1 MTYNFRYSKFLQGG
15 ILNIIFL
22 GLLCMASIGISMLIL
37 KLIGISN
44 AKVSIF
50 WDNNPNIALI
60 LVLLLPLILL
70 ILFIITGSILYRQ
83 LIDSKGI
90 LNVFNNYAILYYE
103 GKEITLEKGEFSLS
117 YDKVN
122 FGRNGISNFLYPVV
136 YVIKT
141 KNKKYRIYKS
151 VQEAYELTTFG
162 QRMKKLC
169 PELSLDI
176 AMNALI
182 KLSNTK
188 NKKIKNEISYIGNIE
203 IVLNISTLDIFE
215 NTDYFVDIENAFALK
230 DVPFITC
237 DIYENKNS
245 NHLIG
250 EITLLD
256 DEKNDKLPSVEELKK
271 RVIVSVI
278 KLDEYIKNKFNEDNY
293 RR

>member
-44 AKVSIF
+44 TKVSIF

-70 ILFIITGSILYRQ
+70 ALFIITGSILYRQ
-83 LIDSKGI
+83 LIDSKGV
-90 LNVFNNYAILYYE
+90 LNIFNNYAILYYK
-103 GKEITLEKGEFSLS
+103 GKEITLEKGEFSVS
-117 YDKVN
+117 YGKVY
-122 FGRNGISNFLYPVV
+122 FGRNGICNFLYPVV

-141 KNKKYRIYKS
+141 KNKKFKIYKS
-151 VQEAYELTTFG
+151 VQEAYELTTFK

-203 IVLNISTLDIFE
+203 IVLNISTLDVFE

-250 EITLLD
+250 EIALLD

-278 KLDEYIKNKFNEDNY
+278 KLDEYIKK
-293 RR
+293 

>member
-44 AKVSIF
+44 TKVSIF

-70 ILFIITGSILYRQ
+70 VLFIITGSILYRQ
-83 LIDSKGI
+83 LIDSKGV
-90 LNVFNNYAILYYE
+90 LNIFNNYAILYYK

-117 YDKVN
+117 YGKVH

-141 KNKKYRIYKS
+141 KNEKFKIYKS
-151 VQEAYELTTFG
+151 VQEAYELTTFR

-203 IVLNISTLDIFE
+203 IVLNISTLDVFE
-215 NTDYFVDIENAFALK
+215 NTDYFVDIENALVLK

-237 DIYENKNS
+237 DIYESKNS

-250 EITLLD
+250 EIALLD

-278 KLDEYIKNKFNEDNY
+278 KLDEYIKK
-293 RR
+293 

>member
-44 AKVSIF
+44 TKVSIF

-122 FGRNGISNFLYPVV
+122 FGRNGISNFLYPIV

-151 VQEAYELTTFG
+151 VQEAYELTTLG

-188 NKKIKNEISYIGNIE
+188 NNIKNEISYIGNIE
-203 IVLNISTLDIFE
+203 IVLNVSTLDIFE
-215 NTDYFVDIENAFALK
+215 NTNYFVDLENALALK
-230 DVPFITC
+230 EVPFITC
-237 DIYENKNS
+237 DIYENKDLE
-245 NHLIG
+245 HLIG
-250 EITLLD
+250 EIGLID

-271 RVIVSVI
+271 RVIISVI
-278 KLDEYIKNKFNEDNY
+278 KLDEYIKK
-293 RR
+293 

>member
-1 MTYNFRYSKFLQGG
+1 
-15 ILNIIFL
+15 
-22 GLLCMASIGISMLIL
+22 MASIGISMLIL

-44 AKVSIF
+44 TKVSIF

-70 ILFIITGSILYRQ
+70 VLFIITGSILYRQ
-83 LIDSKGI
+83 LIDSKGV
-90 LNVFNNYAILYYE
+90 LNIFNNYAILYYK
-103 GKEITLEKGEFSLS
+103 GKEITLEKGEFSVS
-117 YDKVN
+117 YGKVY
-122 FGRNGISNFLYPVV
+122 FGRNGICNFLYPVV

-141 KNKKYRIYKS
+141 KNEKFKIYKS
-151 VQEAYELTTFG
+151 VQEAYELTTFR

-203 IVLNISTLDIFE
+203 IVLNISTIDVFE

-250 EITLLD
+250 EIALLD
-256 DEKNDKLPSVEELKK
+256 DEKNGKLPSVEELKK

-278 KLDEYIKNKFNEDNY
+278 KLDEYIKK
-293 RR
+293 

>member
-44 AKVSIF
+44 TKVSIF

-122 FGRNGISNFLYPVV
+122 FGRNGISNFLYPIV

-151 VQEAYELTTFG
+151 VQEAYELTTLG

-188 NKKIKNEISYIGNIE
+188 NNIKNEISYIGNIE
-203 IVLNISTLDIFE
+203 IVLNVSTLDIFE
-215 NTDYFVDIENAFALK
+215 NTNYFVDLENALALK
-230 DVPFITC
+230 EVPFITC
-237 DIYENKNS
+237 DIYENKDLE
-245 NHLIG
+245 HLIG
-250 EITLLD
+250 EIGLID

-278 KLDEYIKNKFNEDNY
+278 RLDEYIKNKFNEDNY

>member
-1 MTYNFRYSKFLQGG
+1 MRTEIEKDKKPELKVEGGCKQQRYHRDVLDRFFNGKQTVKAVDHRDFALPAAGRLRF
-15 ILNIIFL
+15 ITE
-22 GLLCMASIGISMLIL
+22 IGAVPVG
-37 KLIGISN
+37 KGEGR
-44 AKVSIF
+44 
-50 WDNNPNIALI
+50 IAFVDI
-60 LVLLLPLILL
+60 
-70 ILFIITGSILYRQ
+70 
-83 LIDSKGI
+83 IDSKGV
-90 LNVFNNYAILYYE
+90 LNIFNNCAILHYK
-103 GKEITLEKGEFSLS
+103 GKEITLEKGEFSVS
-117 YDKVN
+117 YGKVH
-122 FGRNGISNFLYPVV
+122 FGRNGICNFLYPVV

-141 KNKKYRIYKS
+141 KNKKFKIYKS
-151 VQEAYELTTFG
+151 VQEAYELTTFK

-203 IVLNISTLDIFE
+203 IVLNISTLDVFE

-250 EITLLD
+250 EIALLD

-278 KLDEYIKNKFNEDNY
+278 KLDEYIKK
-293 RR
+293 

>member
-44 AKVSIF
+44 TKVSIF

-70 ILFIITGSILYRQ
+70 VLFIITGSILYRQ
-83 LIDSKGI
+83 LIDSKGV
-90 LNVFNNYAILYYE
+90 LNIFNNYAILYYK
-103 GKEITLEKGEFSLS
+103 GKEITLEKGEFSVS
-117 YDKVN
+117 YGKVY
-122 FGRNGISNFLYPVV
+122 FGRNGICNFLYPVV

-141 KNKKYRIYKS
+141 KNKKFKIYKS
-151 VQEAYELTTFG
+151 VQEAYELTTFK
-162 QRMKKLC
+162 QRMKKIC

-203 IVLNISTLDIFE
+203 IVLNISTIDVFE
-215 NTDYFVDIENAFALK
+215 NTDYFVDIENALVLK

-237 DIYENKNS
+237 DIYESKNS

-250 EITLLD
+250 EIALLD

-278 KLDEYIKNKFNEDNY
+278 KLDEYIKK
-293 RR
+293 

>member
-37 KLIGISN
+37 KLIGISD

-122 FGRNGISNFLYPVV
+122 FGRNGISNFLYPIV

-203 IVLNISTLDIFE
+203 IVLNISTLDVFE
-215 NTDYFVDIENAFALK
+215 DTDYFVDIENAFALK

-250 EITLLD
+250 EIALLD

-278 KLDEYIKNKFNEDNY
+278 KLDEYIKK
-293 RR
+293 

>member
-44 AKVSIF
+44 TKVSIF

-122 FGRNGISNFLYPVV
+122 FGRNGISNFLYPIV

-176 AMNALI
+176 AMNSLI

-203 IVLNISTLDIFE
+203 IVLNISTIDVFE

-237 DIYENKNS
+237 DIYENKDLE
-245 NHLIG
+245 HLIG
-250 EITLLD
+250 EIGLID

-278 KLDEYIKNKFNEDNY
+278 KLDEYIKK
-293 RR
+293 

>member
-1 MTYNFRYSKFLQGG
+1 
-15 ILNIIFL
+15 
-22 GLLCMASIGISMLIL
+22 MASIGISMLIL

-44 AKVSIF
+44 TKVSIF

-122 FGRNGISNFLYPVV
+122 FGRNGISNFLYPIV

-151 VQEAYELTTFG
+151 VQEAYELTPLG

-188 NKKIKNEISYIGNIE
+188 NNIKNEISYIGNIE
-203 IVLNISTLDIFE
+203 IVLNVSTLDIFE
-215 NTDYFVDIENAFALK
+215 NTNYFVDLENALALK
-230 DVPFITC
+230 EVPFITC
-237 DIYENKNS
+237 DIYENKDLE
-245 NHLIG
+245 HLIG
-250 EITLLD
+250 EIGLID

-278 KLDEYIKNKFNEDNY
+278 RLDEYIKNKFNEDNY

>member
-44 AKVSIF
+44 TKVSIF

-122 FGRNGISNFLYPVV
+122 FGRNGISNFLYPIV

-151 VQEAYELTTFG
+151 VQEAYELTTLG

-188 NKKIKNEISYIGNIE
+188 NNIKNEISYIGNIE
-203 IVLNISTLDIFE
+203 IVLNVSTLDIFE
-215 NTDYFVDIENAFALK
+215 NTNYFVDLENALALK
-230 DVPFITC
+230 EVPFITC
-237 DIYENKNS
+237 DIYENKDLE
-245 NHLIG
+245 HLIG
-250 EITLLD
+250 EIGLID

-278 KLDEYIKNKFNEDNY
+278 KLDEYIKK
-293 RR
+293 

>member
-44 AKVSIF
+44 TKVSIF

-122 FGRNGISNFLYPVV
+122 FGRNGISNFLYPIV

-151 VQEAYELTTFG
+151 VQEAYELTALG

-188 NKKIKNEISYIGNIE
+188 NNIKNEISYIGNIE
-203 IVLNISTLDIFE
+203 IVLNVSTLDIFE
-215 NTDYFVDIENAFALK
+215 NTNYFVDLENALALK
-230 DVPFITC
+230 EVPFITC
-237 DIYENKNS
+237 DIKKESNCFCNK
-245 NHLIG
+245 I
-250 EITLLD
+250 
-256 DEKNDKLPSVEELKK
+256 
-271 RVIVSVI
+271 R
-278 KLDEYIKNKFNEDNY
+278 
-293 RR
+293 

>member
-44 AKVSIF
+44 TKVSIF

-70 ILFIITGSILYRQ
+70 VLFIITGSILYRQ

-90 LNVFNNYAILYYE
+90 LNIFNNCAILHYK
-103 GKEITLEKGEFSLS
+103 GKEITLEKGEFSVS
-117 YDKVN
+117 YGKVY
-122 FGRNGISNFLYPVV
+122 FGRNGICNFLYPVV

-141 KNKKYRIYKS
+141 KNKKFKIYKS
-151 VQEAYELTTFG
+151 VQEAYELTTFR

-203 IVLNISTLDIFE
+203 IVLNISTIDVFE

-250 EITLLD
+250 EIALLD

-278 KLDEYIKNKFNEDNY
+278 KLDEYIKK
-293 RR
+293 

>member
-44 AKVSIF
+44 TKVSIF

-70 ILFIITGSILYRQ
+70 VLFIITGSILYRQ

-122 FGRNGISNFLYPVV
+122 FGRNGISNFLYPIV

-250 EITLLD
+250 EIALLD
-256 DEKNDKLPSVEELKK
+256 DEKNGKLPSVEELKK

-278 KLDEYIKNKFNEDNY
+278 KLDEYIKK
-293 RR
+293 

>member
-44 AKVSIF
+44 TKVSIF

-70 ILFIITGSILYRQ
+70 VLFIITGSILY
-83 LIDSKGI
+83 
-90 LNVFNNYAILYYE
+90 NCAILHYK
-103 GKEITLEKGEFSLS
+103 GKEITLEKGEFSVS
-117 YDKVN
+117 YGKVH
-122 FGRNGISNFLYPVV
+122 FGRNGISNFIYPVV

-141 KNKKYRIYKS
+141 KNEKFKIYKS
-151 VQEAYELTTFG
+151 VQEAYELTTFK
-162 QRMKKLC
+162 QRMKKIC

-203 IVLNISTLDIFE
+203 IVLNISTIDVFE
-215 NTDYFVDIENAFALK
+215 NTDYFVDIENALVLK

-237 DIYENKNS
+237 DIYESKNS

-250 EITLLD
+250 EIALLD
-256 DEKNDKLPSVEELKK
+256 DEKNGKLPSVEELKK

-278 KLDEYIKNKFNEDNY
+278 KLDEYIKK
-293 RR
+293 

>member
-44 AKVSIF
+44 TKVSIF

-122 FGRNGISNFLYPVV
+122 FGRNGISNFLYPIV

-203 IVLNISTLDIFE
+203 IVLNISTLDVFE
-215 NTDYFVDIENAFALK
+215 DTDYFVDIENAFALK

-250 EITLLD
+250 EIALLD

-278 KLDEYIKNKFNEDNY
+278 KLDEYIKNKFKTK
-293 RR
+293 

>member
-44 AKVSIF
+44 TKVSIF

-70 ILFIITGSILYRQ
+70 VLFIITGSILYRQ
-83 LIDSKGI
+83 LIDSKGV
-90 LNVFNNYAILYYE
+90 LNIFNNYAILHYKR
-103 GKEITLEKGEFSLS
+103 KEITLEKGEFSVS
-117 YDKVN
+117 YGKVH
-122 FGRNGISNFLYPVV
+122 FGRNGICNFLYPVV

-141 KNKKYRIYKS
+141 KNKKFKIYKS
-151 VQEAYELTTFG
+151 VQEAYELTTFK

-203 IVLNISTLDIFE
+203 IVLNISTIDVFE

-237 DIYENKNS
+237 DIYENKDLE
-245 NHLIG
+245 HLIG
-250 EITLLD
+250 EIGLID

-278 KLDEYIKNKFNEDNY
+278 QLDEYIKK
-293 RR
+293 

>member
-44 AKVSIF
+44 TKVSIF

-70 ILFIITGSILYRQ
+70 ALFIITGSILYRQ
-83 LIDSKGI
+83 LIDSKGV
-90 LNVFNNYAILYYE
+90 LNIFNNCAILHYK
-103 GKEITLEKGEFSLS
+103 GKEITLEKGEFSVS
-117 YDKVN
+117 YGKVH
-122 FGRNGISNFLYPVV
+122 FGRNGICNFLYPVV

-141 KNKKYRIYKS
+141 KNKKFKIYKS
-151 VQEAYELTTFG
+151 VQEAYELTTFK

-203 IVLNISTLDIFE
+203 IVLNISTLDVFE

-250 EITLLD
+250 EIALLD

-278 KLDEYIKNKFNEDNY
+278 KLDEYIKK
-293 RR
+293 

>member
-1 MTYNFRYSKFLQGG
+1 
-15 ILNIIFL
+15 
-22 GLLCMASIGISMLIL
+22 MASIGISMLIL

-44 AKVSIF
+44 TKVSIF

-70 ILFIITGSILYRQ
+70 ALFIITGSILYRQ
-83 LIDSKGI
+83 LIDSKGV
-90 LNVFNNYAILYYE
+90 LNIFNNCAILHYK
-103 GKEITLEKGEFSLS
+103 GKEITLEKGEFSVS
-117 YDKVN
+117 YGKVH

-141 KNKKYRIYKS
+141 KNEKFKIYKS
-151 VQEAYELTTFG
+151 VQEAYELTTFK

-203 IVLNISTLDIFE
+203 IVLNISTLDVFE
-215 NTDYFVDIENAFALK
+215 NINYFVDIENALVLK

-250 EITLLD
+250 EIALLD

-278 KLDEYIKNKFNEDNY
+278 KLDEYIKK
-293 RR
+293 

>member
-22 GLLCMASIGISMLIL
+22 GLLCMESIGISMLIL

-44 AKVSIF
+44 TKVSIF

-70 ILFIITGSILYRQ
+70 VLFIITGSILYRQ
-83 LIDSKGI
+83 FIDSKGI
-90 LNVFNNYAILYYE
+90 LNIFNNYAILHYK

-117 YDKVN
+117 YGKVH
-122 FGRNGISNFLYPVV
+122 FGRNGICNFLYPVV

-141 KNKKYRIYKS
+141 KNEKFKIYKS
-151 VQEAYELTTFG
+151 VQEAYELTTFK

-188 NKKIKNEISYIGNIE
+188 IKNKISYIGNIE
-203 IVLNISTLDIFE
+203 IVLNISTLDVFE
-215 NTDYFVDIENAFALK
+215 DTDYFVDIENAFALK

-250 EITLLD
+250 EIALLD

-278 KLDEYIKNKFNEDNY
+278 KLDEYIKK
-293 RR
+293 

>member
-44 AKVSIF
+44 TKVSIF

-70 ILFIITGSILYRQ
+70 VLFIITGSILYRQ

-90 LNVFNNYAILYYE
+90 LNIFNNCAILHYK
-103 GKEITLEKGEFSLS
+103 GKEITLEKGEFSVS
-117 YDKVN
+117 YGKVH

-141 KNKKYRIYKS
+141 KNKKFKIYKS
-151 VQEAYELTTFG
+151 VQEAYELTTFR

-203 IVLNISTLDIFE
+203 IVLNISTLDVFKD
-215 NTDYFVDIENAFALK
+215 TDYFVDIENAFTLK

-237 DIYENKNS
+237 DIYENKNL

-278 KLDEYIKNKFNEDNY
+278 KLDEYIKK
-293 RR
+293 

>member
-44 AKVSIF
+44 TKVSIF

-70 ILFIITGSILYRQ
+70 VLFIITGSILYRQ
-83 LIDSKGI
+83 LIDSKGV
-90 LNVFNNYAILYYE
+90 LNIFNNCAILHYK
-103 GKEITLEKGEFSLS
+103 GKEITLEKGEFSVS
-117 YDKVN
+117 YGKVH
-122 FGRNGISNFLYPVV
+122 FGRNGICNFLYPVV

-141 KNKKYRIYKS
+141 KNKKFKIYKS
-151 VQEAYELTTFG
+151 VQEAYELTTFK

-203 IVLNISTLDIFE
+203 IVLNISTLDVFE
-215 NTDYFVDIENAFALK
+215 DTDYFVDIENAFALK

-245 NHLIG
+245 NHLID
-250 EITLLD
+250 EIALLD

-278 KLDEYIKNKFNEDNY
+278 KLDEYIKK
-293 RR
+293 

>member
-44 AKVSIF
+44 TKVSIF

-70 ILFIITGSILYRQ
+70 VLFIITGSILYRQ

-90 LNVFNNYAILYYE
+90 LNIFNNCAILHYK

-117 YDKVN
+117 YGKVH
-122 FGRNGISNFLYPVV
+122 FGRNGICNFLYPVV
-136 YVIKT
+136 YVIKK
-141 KNKKYRIYKS
+141 KNEKFKIYKS
-151 VQEAYELTTFG
+151 VQEAYELTTFK
-162 QRMKKLC
+162 QRMKKIC

-203 IVLNISTLDIFE
+203 IVLNISTLDVFE
-215 NTDYFVDIENAFALK
+215 DTDYFVDIENAFALK

-250 EITLLD
+250 EIALLD

-278 KLDEYIKNKFNEDNY
+278 KLDEYIKK
-293 RR
+293 

>member
-44 AKVSIF
+44 TKVSIF

-70 ILFIITGSILYRQ
+70 ALFIITGSILYRQ
-83 LIDSKGI
+83 LIDSKGV
-90 LNVFNNYAILYYE
+90 LNIFNNCAILHYK
-103 GKEITLEKGEFSLS
+103 GKEITLEKGEFSVS
-117 YDKVN
+117 YGKVH

-136 YVIKT
+136 YVIKI
-141 KNKKYRIYKS
+141 KNEKFKIYKS
-151 VQEAYELTTFG
+151 VQEAYELTTFK
-162 QRMKKLC
+162 QRMKKIC

-188 NKKIKNEISYIGNIE
+188 NNKIKNEISYIGNVE
-203 IVLNISTLDIFE
+203 IVLNMSTLDVFE

-250 EITLLD
+250 EIALLD

-278 KLDEYIKNKFNEDNY
+278 KLDEYIKK
-293 RR
+293 

>member
-44 AKVSIF
+44 TKVSIF

-70 ILFIITGSILYRQ
+70 VLFIITGSILYRQ
-83 LIDSKGI
+83 LIDSKGV
-90 LNVFNNYAILYYE
+90 LNIFNNYAILYYK
-103 GKEITLEKGEFSLS
+103 GKEITLEKGEFSVS
-117 YDKVN
+117 YGKVY
-122 FGRNGISNFLYPVV
+122 FGRNGICNFLYPVV

-141 KNKKYRIYKS
+141 KNEKFKIYNS
-151 VQEAYELTTFG
+151 VQEAYELTTFR

-203 IVLNISTLDIFE
+203 IVLNISTIDVFE

-250 EITLLD
+250 EIALLD
-256 DEKNDKLPSVEELKK
+256 DEKNGKLPSVEELKK

-278 KLDEYIKNKFNEDNY
+278 KLDEYIKK
-293 RR
+293 

>member
-44 AKVSIF
+44 TKVSIF

-90 LNVFNNYAILYYE
+90 LNVFNNYAIFYYE
-103 GKEITLEKGEFSLS
+103 GKEITLEKGEFSVS
-117 YDKVN
+117 YGKVY
-122 FGRNGISNFLYPVV
+122 FGRNGICNFLYPVV

-151 VQEAYELTTFG
+151 VQEAYELTTFK

-203 IVLNISTLDIFE
+203 IVLNISTIDVFE

-250 EITLLD
+250 EIALLD
-256 DEKNDKLPSVEELKK
+256 DEKNGKLPSVEELKK

-278 KLDEYIKNKFNEDNY
+278 KLDEYIKK
-293 RR
+293 

>member
-44 AKVSIF
+44 TKVSIF

-70 ILFIITGSILYRQ
+70 VLFIITGSILYRQ

-122 FGRNGISNFLYPVV
+122 FGRNGISNFLYPIV

-151 VQEAYELTTFG
+151 VQEAYELTTLG

-188 NKKIKNEISYIGNIE
+188 NNIKNEISYIGNIE
-203 IVLNISTLDIFE
+203 IVLNVSTLDIFE
-215 NTDYFVDIENAFALK
+215 NTNYFVDLENALALK
-230 DVPFITC
+230 EVPFITC
-237 DIYENKNS
+237 DIYENKDLE
-245 NHLIG
+245 HLIG
-250 EITLLD
+250 EIGLID

-278 KLDEYIKNKFNEDNY
+278 RLDEYIKNKFNEDNY

>member
-44 AKVSIF
+44 TKVSIF

-122 FGRNGISNFLYPVV
+122 FGRNGISNFLYPIV

-176 AMNALI
+176 AMNSLI

-203 IVLNISTLDIFE
+203 IVLNVSTLDIFE
-215 NTDYFVDIENAFALK
+215 NTNYFVDIENALALK

-278 KLDEYIKNKFNEDNY
+278 KLDEDIKNKFKTK
-293 RR
+293 

>member
-37 KLIGISN
+37 KLIGISD

-122 FGRNGISNFLYPVV
+122 FGRNGISNFLYPIV

-203 IVLNISTLDIFE
+203 IVLNISTLDVFE
-215 NTDYFVDIENAFALK
+215 DTDYFVDIENAFALK

-250 EITLLD
+250 EIALLD

-278 KLDEYIKNKFNEDNY
+278 KLDEYIKNKFKTK
-293 RR
+293 